1 MNKKIENQIPIQQL
15 IKLLWKDK
23 WLIVRIV
30 SFFSISSVIISL
42 LIPNQY
48 TASGV
53 YQVSEDESGS
63 SLSALAGQFGG
74 LASIGGFSLPENADK
89 SDFAV
94 HFLRSK
100 DLLKK
105 LLTYDGTREKLFAAK
120 SYNFKD
126 QRIIF
131 YSSIYNE
138 EKNAWVRKTKP
149 NINLIPSYI
158 EIHKEI
164 IEKQLRVSKD
174 RQTGFISINFT
185 HQSPVFAKYFL
196 DLMVKELNLISRERD
211 LQKSQYA
218 LNYLNDK
225 LNEVTEAELRKSIIK
240 MAEVQLNKEMLTFV
254 YEDYILVP
262 IDSPVVPEKKSWP
275 QRSLIVI
282 LLTFLGT
289 LISFFTVFIKN
300 VYFKNSD

>member
-1 MNKKIENQIPIQQL
+1 MNKIENQIPIQEL
-15 IKLLWKDK
+15 IRMLWKDRL
-23 WLIVRIV
+23 LIILIV
-30 SFFSISSVIISL
+30 SFFSISAVIISL
-42 LIPNQY
+42 LIPNKY
-48 TASGV
+48 TASGI
-53 YQVSEDESGS
+53 YQVNEDDSGS
-63 SLSALAGQFGG
+63 SLSALAGQFTG
-74 LASIGGFSLPENADK
+74 LSSMGGFALPENSDK

-105 LLTYDGTREKLFAAK
+105 LLTYDGIREKLFAAK
-120 SYNFKD
+120 SYNFEE

-131 YSSIYNE
+131 YSRIYNE
-138 EKNAWVRKTKP
+138 EKNAWVRKIKP

-174 RQTGFISINFT
+174 RQTGFISIDFT

-211 LQKSQYA
+211 LKKSQYA

-225 LNEVTEAELRKSIIK
+225 LNKVTEAELRKSITKI
-240 MAEVQLNKEMLTFV
+240 AEVQLNKEMLTFV
-254 YEDYILVP
+254 YEDYILAP

-275 QRSLIVI
+275 QRGLIVI
-282 LLTFLGT
+282 LLTFLGM

-300 VYFKNSD
+300 AYFKNSD

>member
-1 MNKKIENQIPIQQL
+1 MNKIENQIPIQEL
-15 IKLLWKDK
+15 ISLLWKDRL
-23 WLIVRIV
+23 LIILIV

-53 YQVSEDESGS
+53 YQINEDESGS
-63 SLSALAGQFGG
+63 SLSALAGQFNG
-74 LASIGGFSLPENADK
+74 LAGMGGFAFPDSDK

-94 HFLRSK
+94 QFLRSK

-120 SYNFKD
+120 SYDFKE

-131 YSSIYNE
+131 HSSIYNE
-138 EKNAWVRKTKP
+138 EKNAWVRKIKS
-149 NINLIPSYI
+149 NMNLIPSYI
-158 EIHKEI
+158 EIHKEV
-164 IEKQLRVSKD
+164 IEKQLSVSKD

-196 DLMVKELNLISRERD
+196 DLMVRELNLISRERD

-240 MAEVQLNKEMLTFV
+240 MAEVELNKEMLTFV
-254 YEDYILVP
+254 YEDYILAP

-282 LLTFLGT
+282 LLTFLGM
-289 LISFFTVFIKN
+289 LISFCTVFIKN
-300 VYFKNSD
+300 AYFKNSD